1 MADIKM
7 GQLLHRPSNA
17 PIDKTNPLE
26 VQLTGNLPA
35 IKGQYGDALIPVQVD
50 AEGRLVIAADVIVD
64 AEGLVIDATQM
75 GQGPAGAEPW
85 LVKLQSNAMEYYGAT
100 LGERPAA
107 TDVPVGA
114 VYTAVQTQESWQSDG
129 TEWVAIGAVV
139 MIGGQLVARR
149 EP

>member
-50 AEGRLVIAADVIVD
+50 AEGRIVIATDVIVD

-100 LGERPAA
+100 ASERPAVA
-107 TDVPVGA
+107 DVPVGA
-114 VYTAVQTQESWQSDG
+114 VYMAVRTQEMWQSDG
-129 TEWVAIGAVV
+129 TQWVV
-139 MIGGQLVARR
+139 M
-149 EP
+149 